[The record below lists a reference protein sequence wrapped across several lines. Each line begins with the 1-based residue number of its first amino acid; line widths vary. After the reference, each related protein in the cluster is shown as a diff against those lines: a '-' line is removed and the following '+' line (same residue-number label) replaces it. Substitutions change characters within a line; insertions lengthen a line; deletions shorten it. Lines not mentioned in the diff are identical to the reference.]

1 MSMKRRYGLV
11 LISFSVLGLLTPLLA
26 GTGSGI
32 RAVTQPSGDVTLSF
46 VQPGRIAEVRVKE
59 GDVVKDEQVLV
70 CQDDAAEQVQLA
82 QLRAQSENTVEILA
96 SEASLAQKRV
106 DLERLEKAAA
116 RSAATAL
123 EVQHARLAV
132 RIAELSLELAR
143 FEHEQA
149 ARKYE
154 EQKVRVANMQLRSP
168 LDGRV
173 ERVDVEKGE
182 SVNALADVIRVVQI
196 DPLWV
201 DVPVPLQEAVS
212 LKVGLAGRIQFL
224 GSADRAMVAEGQVI
238 FVGSVADAASGTL
251 RVRVEVPNRAGRP
264 AGEHVLVTF

>member
-1 MSMKRRYGLV
+1 MSMDRLYAMGWLLLV
-11 LISFSVLGLLTPLLA
+11 AMSEPALSGVSP
-26 GTGSGI
+26 GI
-32 RAVTQPSGDVTLSF
+32 RAVTQPRGDVTLSF
-46 VQPGRIAEVRVKE
+46 VQPGRITEVRVKE
-59 GDVVKDEQVLV
+59 GDVVEEGQVLI
-70 CQDDAAEQVQLA
+70 CQDDAAEQIQLA

-106 DLERLEKAAA
+106 DLEKLEKAAA
-116 RSAATAL
+116 RNAATAL

-149 ARKYE
+149 TRRYE
-154 EQKVRVANMQLRSP
+154 EQKVRVANMQLKSP
-168 LDGRV
+168 LNGRV

-182 SVNALADVIRVVQI
+182 SVNALTDVIRVVQI

-201 DVPVPLQEAVS
+201 DVPVPLQEAIG
-212 LKVGLAGRIQFL
+212 LKVGLVGRIQFL

-251 RVRVEVPNRAGRP
+251 RVRIEVANKAGRP
-264 AGEHVLVTF
+264 AGEHVLVAF